1 MEGKSTGRR
10 EGREIGRNQ
19 EKMERKRKR
28 RRQRG
33 NRGRKAE
40 REGREGPK
48 GTERKNEWM
57 DYMFKSA

>member
-1 MEGKSTGRR
+1 MEAKSKGRR
-10 EGREIGRNQ
+10 EGKEIGNIQ

-40 REGREGPK
+40 REGDR
-48 GTERKNEWM
+48 
-57 DYMFKSA
+57 D